1 VPHFLRQNPS
11 FQARDNIVIM
21 AYPGN
26 TELSP
31 QAKDRV
37 MTAFKQVVGK
47 LQQGNREEALIGL
60 EFVLR
65 LDPAYAP
72 ALNLRQQLSSGDGEI
87 VLSEIVSQL
96 QAPTTDTIN
105 SLLVEAVEDFNSRDF
120 EGARSKV
127 EQVLLDLPG
136 HEEARNLLG
145 QIEAAAKGE
154 SQVGQFLAQARET
167 LARGDS
173 GEAANFVMMAQA
185 LDPHHRD
192 IAATIAEIEKSGDVS
207 QSQAPLA
214 PTTEAEE
221 EISFAPTDGAA
232 PDFSATT
239 EDAELFSTAPA
250 EEAPVDAVGEPPPSH
265 PEPAIGV
272 EEVPATDLSAGDPE
286 SAIGV
291 EELPATDVSAGDPEP
306 AIGVEEAPVTD
317 LSASDPEPVSG
328 EPYYEDAAGNVADLF
343 DSGPAAPADPEVEV
357 DPDDAHAV
365 IRDLLTRGGTAAAAD
380 DYSAAIDAWSRI
392 FLIDPNHREAKDRIE
407 HIRHAKEDLEK
418 RIEPML
424 TDAEASFVSGDHE
437 LARNFVDRVLAL
449 YPNNVDA
456 TRLKEAIGG
465 GAQPSAEVG
474 AASEMPDLFSDEFAA
489 AAEFGTGVHEA
500 MESLDDEWQTPIKAK
515 RRLSW
520 QLWAAI
526 GGIGLLIVAGTL
538 WLAGVFVPEDVGEGR
553 FEVVQQVLA
562 EAEEMYNQKRVEEAI
577 IHLEQNSATD
587 DFQPR
592 IDRRLEKYRK
602 AVATPVATPIP
613 EGLSISREL
622 LADGRWMAAFE
633 RVMAELEAHPNDPG
647 LDALRRE
654 ILDTEPEAANLHG
667 ALAAGDR
674 RAALSIA
681 KDLLD
686 ERPDDPEVAAFY
698 DRELFNAALAE
709 LRAFNLTGAE
719 GYLTELTA
727 RQGDD
732 EEARRILQ
740 FANTYKGR
748 PVDIQ
753 LKIFVGNLT
762 DR

>member
-1 VPHFLRQNPS
+1 
-11 FQARDNIVIM
+11 
-21 AYPGN
+21 
-26 TELSP
+26 
-31 QAKDRV
+31 

-72 ALNLRQQLSSGDGEI
+72 AINLRQQLSSGDGDI
-87 VLSEIVSQL
+87 VLNEIVSQL

-105 SLLVEAVEDFNSRDF
+105 SLLVEAVEDFNNRDF

-127 EQVLLDLPG
+127 DQVLLDLPG

-145 QIEAAAKGE
+145 QIEAAVKGE

-192 IAATIAEIEKSGDVS
+192 IAATIAEIEKSGAMS
-207 QSQAPLA
+207 QSQAPLV
-214 PTTEAEE
+214 PTTEAED
-221 EISFAPTDGAA
+221 EISFAPTDEAA

-239 EDAELFSTAPA
+239 GDAELFSTAPA
-250 EEAPVDAVGEPPPSH
+250 EEAPVDAVGEPPADH

-272 EEVPATDLSAGDPE
+272 EEAPETDLSAD
-286 SAIGV
+286 
-291 EELPATDVSAGDPEP
+291 DPEP

-317 LSASDPEPVSG
+317 LSADDPEPAIGMEEAPVTDLSAGDPEPVSE
-328 EPYYEDAAGNVADLF
+328 EPYYEDAADNVADLF
-343 DSGPAAPADPEVEV
+343 DSGPAAPAAQEVEV
-357 DPDDAHAV
+357 DSDDPHAV

-380 DYSAAIDAWSRI
+380 DYAAAIDAWSRI
-392 FLIDPNHREAKDRIE
+392 FLIDPNHGEAKDRIE

-418 RIEPML
+418 RIEPVL
-424 TDAEASFVSGDHE
+424 TDAQASLAGGDLE

-456 TRLKEAIGG
+456 TRLNEALGG
-465 GAQPSAEVG
+465 SAHPTAEVG
-474 AASEMPDLFSDEFAA
+474 AASEMPDLEDNLFSDEFAA
-489 AAEFGTGVHEA
+489 AAEFGTDVHDLRD
-500 MESLDDEWQTPIKAK
+500 SLEDEWQTPVKAK

-520 QLWAAI
+520 QLWAVI
-526 GGIGLLIVAGTL
+526 GGVGLLIVAGTL

-562 EAEEMYNQKRVEEAI
+562 EAEGMYNQKRVEEAI
-577 IHLEQNSATD
+577 IHLEQNSAID

-633 RVMAELEAHPNDPG
+633 RVMVELEAYPNDPG

-654 ILDTEPEAANLHG
+654 ILDTEPEA
-667 ALAAGDR
+667 R
-674 RAALSIA
+674 
-681 KDLLD
+681 LL
-686 ERPDDPEVAAFY
+686 PVKQ
-698 DRELFNAALAE
+698 
-709 LRAFNLTGAE
+709 LRLCVRT
-719 GYLTELTA
+719 
-727 RQGDD
+727 
-732 EEARRILQ
+732 
-740 FANTYKGR
+740 
-748 PVDIQ
+748 
-753 LKIFVGNLT
+753 
-762 DR
+762 

>member
-1 VPHFLRQNPS
+1 
-11 FQARDNIVIM
+11 
-21 AYPGN
+21 
-26 TELSP
+26 
-31 QAKDRV
+31 

-72 ALNLRQQLSSGDGEI
+72 ALNLHQQLSSGDGDI
-87 VLSEIVSQL
+87 VLNEIVSQL

-105 SLLVEAVEDFNSRDF
+105 SLLVEAVEDFNNRDF

-127 EQVLLDLPG
+127 DQVLLDLPG

-192 IAATIAEIEKSGDVS
+192 IAATIAEIEKSGDMS
-207 QSQAPLA
+207 QSQAPLV

-221 EISFAPTDGAA
+221 DISFAPTDEAA

-250 EEAPVDAVGEPPPSH
+250 KEAPVDAVGETPVSH
-265 PEPAIGV
+265 PEPVIAV
-272 EEVPATDLSAGDPE
+272 EKAPVTDLSAGDPE
-286 SAIGV
+286 
-291 EELPATDVSAGDPEP
+291 P
-306 AIGVEEAPVTD
+306 AIAVKEAPVTD
-317 LSASDPEPVSG
+317 LSAGDPEPVSE
-328 EPYYEDAAGNVADLF
+328 EPYYEDAADNVADLF
-343 DSGPAAPADPEVEV
+343 DSGPAAPADQEVEV

-380 DYSAAIDAWSRI
+380 DYAAAIDAWSRI
-392 FLIDPNHREAKDRIE
+392 FLIDPNHKEAKDRIE
-407 HIRHAKEDLEK
+407 HIRAAKEDLEK
-418 RIEPML
+418 RIEPVL
-424 TDAEASFVSGDHE
+424 TDAQASFASGDLE
-437 LARNFVDRVLAL
+437 LARNFVDRVLTL

-456 TRLKEAIGG
+456 TRLNEALGG
-465 GAQPSAEVG
+465 GAHPNAEVG
-474 AASEMPDLFSDEFAA
+474 AASEMPDLEDDLFSDEFAA
-489 AAEFGTGVHEA
+489 AAEFGTDVHDLRD
-500 MESLDDEWQTPIKAK
+500 SLEDEWQTPVKPK
-515 RRLSW
+515 RRLPW
-520 QLWAAI
+520 QLWAVI
-526 GGIGLLIVAGTL
+526 GGVGLLIVAGAL

-562 EAEEMYNQKRVEEAI
+562 DAEIMFNQKRVEEAI
-577 IHLEQNSATD
+577 IHLEQNSAAD
-587 DFQPR
+587 DFQTR
-592 IDRRLEKYRK
+592 IDLRLEKYRK

-633 RVMAELEAHPNDPG
+633 HVMAALEAHPNDPG

-667 ALAAGDR
+667 ALVAGDR

-686 ERPDDPEVAAFY
+686 ERPDDSEVAAFY

-740 FANTYKGR
+740 FANTYTGR

-753 LKIFVGNLT
+753 LKIFVGSLV

>member
-1 VPHFLRQNPS
+1 
-11 FQARDNIVIM
+11 
-21 AYPGN
+21 
-26 TELSP
+26 
-31 QAKDRV
+31 

-72 ALNLRQQLSSGDGEI
+72 ALNLHQQLSSGTGEI
-87 VLSEIVSQL
+87 DLNEVVSQL
-96 QAPTTDTIN
+96 QAPTTETIN
-105 SLLVEAVEDFNSRDF
+105 GLLVEAVEDFNNRDF

-145 QIEAAAKGE
+145 QIEGAVKGE

-167 LARGDS
+167 LARGDA

-185 LDPHHRD
+185 LDPHHHD
-192 IAATIAEIEKSGDVS
+192 IAATIAEIEKSGDTS
-207 QSQAPLA
+207 QSQAPPV
-214 PTTEAEE
+214 PTMEAEDE
-221 EISFAPTDGAA
+221 VSFAPTDEAA

-239 EDAELFSTAPA
+239 GDADLFSTEPA
-250 EEAPVDAVGEPPPSH
+250 EETPVDVVGELPASQ

-272 EEVPATDLSAGDPE
+272 EEAAVTDLSAGDPE
-286 SAIGV
+286 PTIGV
-291 EELPATDVSAGDPEP
+291 EEAAVTDLSAGDPEP
-306 AIGVEEAPVTD
+306 TLGVEEAPVTD
-317 LSASDPEPVSG
+317 LSAGDPEPVSE
-328 EPYYEDAAGNVADLF
+328 EPYYEDAADNVADLF
-343 DSGPAAPADPEVEV
+343 DSGPAALADQEVEV
-357 DPDDAHAV
+357 DPDDANAV
-365 IRDLLTRGGTAAAAD
+365 IRDLLTRGGKAAAAD
-380 DYSAAIDAWSRI
+380 DYAAAIDAWSRI
-392 FLIDPNHREAKDRIE
+392 FLIDPNHKEAKDRIE

-418 RIEPML
+418 RIEPVL
-424 TDAEASFVSGDHE
+424 ADAEASFVSGDLE

-456 TRLKEAIGG
+456 TRFNEAIGG
-465 GAQPSAEVG
+465 GAHPAAAVG
-474 AASEMPDLFSDEFAA
+474 ATSEMPDLEDNVFSDEFAV
-489 AAEFGTGVHEA
+489 AAEIGTDADEA
-500 MESLDDEWQTPIKAK
+500 MESLEGEWQTPIKAK

-526 GGIGLLIVAGTL
+526 GGVGLLIVAGTL

-553 FEVVQQVLA
+553 FEIVQQVLA
-562 EAEEMYNQKRVEEAI
+562 DAEEMYNQKRVEEAI
-577 IHLEQNSATD
+577 LHLEQNFAD
-587 DFQPR
+587 DDHQVR

-613 EGLSISREL
+613 EGLSLSREL
-622 LADGRWMAAFE
+622 FADGRWMAAFE
-633 RVMAELEAHPNDPG
+633 LVMAELEAHPNDPG

-667 ALAAGDR
+667 ALVAGDR

-686 ERPDDPEVAAFY
+686 ARPDDKEVAAFY

-719 GYLTELTA
+719 AYLTELTA

-740 FANTYKGR
+740 FATTYKGR

-753 LKIFVGNLT
+753 LKIFVGSLA

>member
-1 VPHFLRQNPS
+1 
-11 FQARDNIVIM
+11 
-21 AYPGN
+21 
-26 TELSP
+26 
-31 QAKDRV
+31 

-72 ALNLRQQLSSGDGEI
+72 ALNLHQQLSSGTGEI
-87 VLSEIVSQL
+87 DLNEVVSQL
-96 QAPTTDTIN
+96 QAPTTETIN
-105 SLLVEAVEDFNSRDF
+105 GLLVEAVEDFNNRDF

-145 QIEAAAKGE
+145 QIEGAVKGE

-167 LARGDS
+167 LARGDA

-185 LDPHHRD
+185 LDPHHHD
-192 IAATIAEIEKSGDVS
+192 IAATIAEIEKSGDPS
-207 QSQAPLA
+207 QSQAPPV
-214 PTTEAEE
+214 PTMEAEDE
-221 EISFAPTDGAA
+221 VSFAPTDEAA

-239 EDAELFSTAPA
+239 GDADLFSTEPA
-250 EEAPVDAVGEPPPSH
+250 EETPVDVVG
-265 PEPAIGV
+265 
-272 EEVPATDLSAGDPE
+272 
-286 SAIGV
+286 
-291 EELPATDVSAGDPEP
+291 ELPASQPEP

-317 LSASDPEPVSG
+317 LSAGDPEPVPE
-328 EPYYEDAAGNVADLF
+328 EPYYEDAADNVADLF
-343 DSGPAAPADPEVEV
+343 DSGPAALADQEVEV
-357 DPDDAHAV
+357 DPDDADAV
-365 IRDLLTRGGTAAAAD
+365 IRDLLTRGGKAAAAD
-380 DYSAAIDAWSRI
+380 DYAAAIDAWSRI
-392 FLIDPNHREAKDRIE
+392 FLIDPNHKEAKDRIE

-418 RIEPML
+418 RIEPVL
-424 TDAEASFVSGDHE
+424 ADAEASFVSGDLE

-456 TRLKEAIGG
+456 TRFNEAIGG
-465 GAQPSAEVG
+465 GAHPAAAVG
-474 AASEMPDLFSDEFAA
+474 ATSEMPDLEDNVFSDEFAV
-489 AAEFGTGVHEA
+489 AAEIGTDADEA
-500 MESLDDEWQTPIKAK
+500 MESLEGEWQTPIKAK

-526 GGIGLLIVAGTL
+526 GGVGLLIVAGTL

-553 FEVVQQVLA
+553 FEIVQQVLA
-562 EAEEMYNQKRVEEAI
+562 DAEEMYNQKRVEEAI
-577 IHLEQNSATD
+577 LHLEQNSADD
-587 DFQPR
+587 DFQVR

-622 LADGRWMAAFE
+622 FADGRWMAAFE
-633 RVMAELEAHPNDPG
+633 LVMAELEAHPNDPG

-667 ALAAGDR
+667 ALVAGDR

-686 ERPDDPEVAAFY
+686 ARPDDKEVAAFY

-719 GYLTELTA
+719 AYLTELTA

-732 EEARRILQ
+732 KEARRILQ
-740 FANTYKGR
+740 FATTYKGR

-753 LKIFVGNLT
+753 LKIFVGSLA

>member
-1 VPHFLRQNPS
+1 M
-11 FQARDNIVIM
+11 M

-26 TELSP
+26 TALSL

-72 ALNLRQQLSSGDGEI
+72 ALNLHQQLSSGDGDI
-87 VLSEIVSQL
+87 VLNEIVSQL

-105 SLLVEAVEDFNSRDF
+105 GLLVEAVEDFNNRNF

-145 QIEAAAKGE
+145 QIEEAAKGE
-154 SQVGQFLAQARET
+154 SQVGQFLAQAREA

-192 IAATIAEIEKSGDVS
+192 IAATIAEIEKSGDMS
-207 QSQAPLA
+207 QSQAQPV
-214 PTTEAEE
+214 PTTEAEK
-221 EISFAPTDGAA
+221 EISFAPTSDLSQAQPAPKTEVENEISFAPADEAA

-239 EDAELFSTAPA
+239 GDAELFSTAPA
-250 EEAPVDAVGEPPPSH
+250 EEAPVDAVGEPPASH
-265 PEPAIGV
+265 PGPAIGAEDAAV
-272 EEVPATDLSAGDPE
+272 TDLSAGDH
-286 SAIGV
+286 
-291 EELPATDVSAGDPEP
+291 
-306 AIGVEEAPVTD
+306 
-317 LSASDPEPVSG
+317 PEPVAE
-328 EPYYEDAAGNVADLF
+328 EPYYEDAGDNVADLF
-343 DSGPAAPADPEVEV
+343 DSGPAAAADQEVEV

-392 FLIDPNHREAKDRIE
+392 FLIDPNHSEAKDRIE

-424 TDAEASFVSGDHE
+424 TDAQASFASGDLE

-449 YPNNVDA
+449 YPKNVDA
-456 TRLKEAIGG
+456 TRLNEAIGG
-465 GAQPSAEVG
+465 GAHLNAEVG
-474 AASEMPDLFSDEFAA
+474 AVSGMPDLEDNLFSDEFAEA
-489 AAEFGTGVHEA
+489 ADFGTDALEA
-500 MESLDDEWQTPIKAK
+500 KDSLEAEWKTQIKPK

-526 GGIGLLIVAGTL
+526 GGVGLLIVAGTL
-538 WLAGVFVPEDVGEGR
+538 WLAGVFVPENVGEGR
-553 FEVVQQVLA
+553 FEVVQKVLA
-562 EAEEMYNQKRVEEAI
+562 EAEEMFNQKRVDEAI
-577 IHLEQNSATD
+577 LLLEQNSAD
-587 DFQPR
+587 DDHQLR

-602 AVATPVATPIP
+602 AVATPVPTPIP
-613 EGLSISREL
+613 EGLSIAREL
-622 LADGRWMAAFE
+622 FADGRWMAAFE
-633 RVMAELEAHPNDPG
+633 RVMTELKAHPNDPG
-647 LDALRRE
+647 LDELRRE

-667 ALAAGDR
+667 ALMAGDR

-686 ERPDDPEVAAFY
+686 TRPGDPEVAAFY
-698 DRELFNAALAE
+698 NRELFNAALAE
-709 LRAFNLTGAE
+709 LRAFNITGAE

-727 RQGDD
+727 RQADD
-732 EEARRILQ
+732 DEARRILQ
-740 FANTYKGR
+740 FANTYRGR

-753 LKIFVGNLT
+753 LKIFVGSLV

>member
-1 VPHFLRQNPS
+1 
-11 FQARDNIVIM
+11 
-21 AYPGN
+21 
-26 TELSP
+26 
-31 QAKDRV
+31 

-72 ALNLRQQLSSGDGEI
+72 AINLRQQLSSGDGDI
-87 VLSEIVSQL
+87 VLNEIVSQL

-105 SLLVEAVEDFNSRDF
+105 SLLVEAVEDFNNRDF

-127 EQVLLDLPG
+127 DQVLLDLPG

-145 QIEAAAKGE
+145 QIEAAVKGE

-192 IAATIAEIEKSGDVS
+192 IAATIAEIEKSGDMS
-207 QSQAPLA
+207 QSQAPLV
-214 PTTEAEE
+214 PTTEAED
-221 EISFAPTDGAA
+221 EISFAPTDEAA

-239 EDAELFSTAPA
+239 GDAELFSTAPA
-250 EEAPVDAVGEPPPSH
+250 EEAPVDAVGEPPADH

-272 EEVPATDLSAGDPE
+272 EEAPVTDL
-286 SAIGV
+286 
-291 EELPATDVSAGDPEP
+291 SAGDPEP

-317 LSASDPEPVSG
+317 LSAGNPEPVSE
-328 EPYYEDAAGNVADLF
+328 EPYYEDAADNVADLF
-343 DSGPAAPADPEVEV
+343 DSGPAAPVDQEVEV
-357 DPDDAHAV
+357 DSDDPHAV

-380 DYSAAIDAWSRI
+380 DYAAAIDAWSRI
-392 FLIDPNHREAKDRIE
+392 FLIDPNHSEAKDRIE

-418 RIEPML
+418 RIEPVL
-424 TDAEASFVSGDHE
+424 IDAQASFAGGDLE
-437 LARNFVDRVLAL
+437 LARNFVDRVLTL

-456 TRLKEAIGG
+456 TRLNEALGG
-465 GAQPSAEVG
+465 GAHPTAEVG
-474 AASEMPDLFSDEFAA
+474 AASEMPDLEDNLFSDEFAA
-489 AAEFGTGVHEA
+489 AAEFGTDVYDVR
-500 MESLDDEWQTPIKAK
+500 ESLEDEWQTPVKPK

-520 QLWAAI
+520 QLWAVI
-526 GGIGLLIVAGTL
+526 GGVGLLIVAGTL

-562 EAEEMYNQKRVEEAI
+562 EAENMYNQKRVEEAI
-577 IHLEQNSATD
+577 IYLEQNSAND

-667 ALAAGDR
+667 ALMAGDR

-732 EEARRILQ
+732 EEARRVLQ

-753 LKIFVGNLT
+753 LKIFVGSLV

>member
-1 VPHFLRQNPS
+1 
-11 FQARDNIVIM
+11 M

-72 ALNLRQQLSSGDGEI
+72 ALNLHQQLSSGTGEI
-87 VLSEIVSQL
+87 DLNEVVSQL
-96 QAPTTDTIN
+96 QAPTTETIN
-105 SLLVEAVEDFNSRDF
+105 GLLVEAVEDFNNRDF

-145 QIEAAAKGE
+145 QIEAAAKGD

-167 LARGDS
+167 LARGDA

-185 LDPHHRD
+185 LDPHHHD
-192 IAATIAEIEKSGDVS
+192 IATTIAEIEKSGDTS
-207 QSQAPLA
+207 QSQAPPV
-214 PTTEAEE
+214 PTMEAEDE
-221 EISFAPTDGAA
+221 VSFAPTDEAA

-239 EDAELFSTAPA
+239 GDADLFSTEPA
-250 EEAPVDAVGEPPPSH
+250 EETPVDVVGEPPAGHPEPVIGVEEAPVTDLSAED

-272 EEVPATDLSAGDPE
+272 EEAPVTDL
-286 SAIGV
+286 
-291 EELPATDVSAGDPEP
+291 SAGDPEP

-317 LSASDPEPVSG
+317 LSGGDPEPVSE
-328 EPYYEDAAGNVADLF
+328 EPYYEDATDNVADLF
-343 DSGPAAPADPEVEV
+343 DSGPAALADQEVEV
-357 DPDDAHAV
+357 DPDDANAV
-365 IRDLLTRGGTAAAAD
+365 IQDLLTRGGKAAAAD
-380 DYSAAIDAWSRI
+380 DYAAAIDAWSRI
-392 FLIDPNHREAKDRIE
+392 FLVDPNHKEAKDRIE

-418 RIEPML
+418 RIEPVL
-424 TDAEASFVSGDHE
+424 ADAEASFVSGDLE
-437 LARNFVDRVLAL
+437 LARNFVDHVLAL

-456 TRLKEAIGG
+456 TRLNEAIGG
-465 GAQPSAEVG
+465 GAHPAAAVG
-474 AASEMPDLFSDEFAA
+474 ATSEMPDLEDNVFSDEFAV
-489 AAEFGTGVHEA
+489 AAEFGPGADEA
-500 MESLDDEWQTPIKAK
+500 MESLEGEWQTPTKAK

-526 GGIGLLIVAGTL
+526 GGIGLLIVAGAL

-553 FEVVQQVLA
+553 FEIVQQVLA
-562 EAEEMYNQKRVEEAI
+562 DAEEMYNQKRVEEAI
-577 IHLEQNSATD
+577 LHLEQNSAD
-587 DFQPR
+587 DNFQVR
-592 IDRRLEKYRK
+592 IDRRLEKYSQ

-622 LADGRWMAAFE
+622 FADGRWMAAFE
-633 RVMAELEAHPNDPG
+633 LVMAELEAHPNDPG

-667 ALAAGDR
+667 ALVAGDR

-686 ERPDDPEVAAFY
+686 ARPDDKEVAAFY

-719 GYLTELTA
+719 AYLTELIA

-732 EEARRILQ
+732 KEARRILQ
-740 FANTYKGR
+740 FATTYKGR

-753 LKIFVGNLT
+753 LKIFVGSLA

>member
-1 VPHFLRQNPS
+1 
-11 FQARDNIVIM
+11 
-21 AYPGN
+21 
-26 TELSP
+26 
-31 QAKDRV
+31 V

-87 VLSEIVSQL
+87 VLNEIVSQL

-105 SLLVEAVEDFNSRDF
+105 GLVVEAVEDFNNRDF
-120 EGARSKV
+120 EGAQSKV
-127 EQVLLDLPG
+127 QQVLLDLPG

-145 QIEAAAKGE
+145 QIEAAVKGE

-167 LARGDS
+167 LARGNS

-192 IAATIAEIEKSGDVS
+192 IAATIAEIEKSGDMS
-207 QSQAPLA
+207 RSPAPLA

-221 EISFAPTDGAA
+221 EISFAPTDEAA

-239 EDAELFSTAPA
+239 EDEELFSTAPA
-250 EEAPVDAVGEPPPSH
+250 EDAPVDAVGEPPAS
-265 PEPAIGV
+265 I
-272 EEVPATDLSAGDPE
+272 S
-286 SAIGV
+286 
-291 EELPATDVSAGDPEP
+291 EP
-306 AIGVEEAPVTD
+306 AIGVEEAPGTD
-317 LSASDPEPVSG
+317 LSAGDPEPVSE
-328 EPYYEDAAGNVADLF
+328 EPYYEDAADNVADLF
-343 DSGPAAPADPEVEV
+343 DAGPAALADQEVEV
-357 DPDDAHAV
+357 DPDDDHAV

-380 DYSAAIDAWSRI
+380 DYAAAIDAWSRI

-407 HIRHAKEDLEK
+407 HIRHAKDDLEK
-418 RIEPML
+418 RIEPVL
-424 TDAEASFVSGDHE
+424 TDAQASFVSGDLE

-456 TRLKEAIGG
+456 TRLNETMGG
-465 GAQPSAEVG
+465 DAHPIAEVG
-474 AASEMPDLFSDEFAA
+474 AASEMPDLEDNVFSDEFAA
-489 AAEFGTGVHEA
+489 AAEFGADVHEA
-500 MESLDDEWQTPIKAK
+500 KDSLKDEWETPIKSK

-520 QLWAAI
+520 QWLVAI
-526 GGIGLLIVAGTL
+526 GGVGLLIVAGAL

-553 FEVVQQVLA
+553 FEVVQQVLS
-562 EAEEMYNQKRVEEAI
+562 EAEEMFNQKRVEEAI
-577 IHLEQNSATD
+577 IHLEQNSAND

-602 AVATPVATPIP
+602 AVATPVPTPIP
-613 EGLSISREL
+613 AGLSISREL
-622 LADGRWMAAFE
+622 FADGRWMAAFE
-633 RVMAELEAHPNDPG
+633 RVMLELEAHPNDPG

-667 ALAAGDR
+667 ALMAGDR

-732 EEARRILQ
+732 EEARRILK

-753 LKIFVGNLT
+753 LKIFVGSLA